1 MPPLLNQFA
10 IERLAVATE
19 PAFSQTTAVD
29 TPSTQSLALIDNS
42 FCITPAL
49 LGSSGLQNTF
59 KIYRTQGPLPP
70 KALNP
75 ESWLA
80 RWEFKSDFEKD
91 PVLDPQTKLLVRD
104 LQVAVTLS
112 LADNLTQLHRLLDPQ
127 IDPELLN
134 NLAKLEYQLERS
146 CALALQTLQ
155 GIARINSFYRNTAL
169 DGQEQCLLLQS
180 ADTLVS
186 RAKWFKATLQQA
198 QDGLYYIGEDIE
210 SKLSKLEQ
218 LVYASITGRLQGSLL
233 ALGDLIASRWEQ
245 LPVNLVN
252 ARIEKEAQLFT
263 KLYQRLAG
271 SGAYRFDVDNSISAR
286 FIENEPMQQIVQL
299 AELFN
304 IYGSL
309 LSQERNFDLAAIDID
324 TQGRVHHRRRIK
336 NCYNDFLQA
345 CHGTIKTTAKFGSCL
360 KEKQSVL
367 QCLSEIQDYMEEQ
380 DYSSQRLMQR
390 FKRSV

>member
-1 MPPLLNQFA
+1 MAPLLNQFA
-10 IERLAVATE
+10 IERLATATE

-29 TPSTQSLALIDNS
+29 TPSTQSLALIDS
-42 FCITPAL
+42 RFRITPAL
-49 LGSSGLQNTF
+49 LEDTGLQDTF
-59 KIYRTQGPLPP
+59 KIYRTQGSLPP
-70 KALNP
+70 EALTP
-75 ESWLA
+75 ASWLA
-80 RWEFKSDFEKD
+80 HWEFKSDFEKD

-127 IDPELLN
+127 TDTELLN

-155 GIARINSFYRNTAL
+155 GIARVNSFYRNNDL
-169 DGQEQCLLLQS
+169 NGQEQSLLLQS
-180 ADTLVS
+180 ADAQVN
-186 RAKWFKATLQQA
+186 RARWFKATLQHG
-198 QDGLYYIGEDIE
+198 QDALYYLGEDID

-218 LVYASITGRLQGSLL
+218 QACANIIGRLQGVLL
-233 ALGDLIASRWEQ
+233 ALDDLITSRWEQ
-245 LPVNLVN
+245 LPVNLVH

-263 KLYQRLAG
+263 KLYKKLVD
-271 SGAYRFDVDNSISAR
+271 SGAYGINVDNSTSVR
-286 FIENEPMQQIVQL
+286 FIEDEPTQQIIQL

-324 TQGRVHHRRRIK
+324 TQGRLHHRRRIK

-345 CHGTIKTTAKFGSCL
+345 CHGAIKTTAKFGSCL
-360 KEKQSVL
+360 KAKQSVL
-367 QCLSEIQDYMEEQ
+367 QCLSEIQDYMKEQ
-380 DYSSQRLMQR
+380 DQSSERLMLR